1 MTTDEGR
8 ARLAE
13 QLVALPVH
21 ELVDVLRR
29 VLPHYTEDEPGLRTT
44 LVLATAT
51 TDEDTPDVAELALV
65 AWPDRNHHEGGL
77 GADQG
82 LWNEGDC
89 ATCAVTL
96 TSNAK
101 RGHCPVCGSGCGLT

>member
-1 MTTDEGR
+1 MSTDEDR

-21 ELVDVLRR
+21 ELVDVMRR
-29 VLPHYTEDEPGLRTT
+29 VLPHHTEDEGGLRSV
-44 LVLATAT
+44 LLLATAT
-51 TDEDTPDVAELALV
+51 IDEDAPDVPELALV
-65 AWPDRNHHEGGL
+65 AWPDRDYYEGGL

-89 ATCAVTL
+89 AKCNTAV

-101 RGHCPVCGSGCGLT
+101 RGYCPVCGSRCGFT